1 MKAAGRD
8 PSADQGSRP
17 QSYAGPAAAGEL
29 QSLVDT
35 LSLALGRS
43 VVLDDPALVPIAFS
57 RQGAD
62 IDRVRSDAI
71 LERGASSR
79 VRDALFG
86 QGIGASEAPM
96 RTSAS
101 DTLGMASRLCVPVRN
116 DGIVLGFFWVV
127 DPDATLEDRESLG
140 RISEAARYAAELL
153 VGRPDPPLEMETELV
168 AALCSPVAADRNRAA
183 VEVSTRGLL
192 GDRALIVARVQSNR
206 SMSLRLGDL
215 ARRLTHRVSAGHAL
229 VGRVSGGLLAVLH
242 PDEPVLSVLD
252 PELLARW
259 VFDAAD
265 GRAVVGQSAVMAGL
279 RDLPEARRQ
288 AELALRVAGAGTRGE
303 PYAAWGA
310 LGADRLVSQLPTT
323 AISDIPAGLAQ
334 LLSSEPELART
345 LAVFLEF
352 AGDVKRASAALAL
365 HRTGLYYRLR
375 RVEELTGLRLANGD
389 DRLLAHLALRLAGTS
404 STPV

>member
-1 MKAAGRD
+1 MTESGV
-8 PSADQGSRP
+8 PESHL
-17 QSYAGPAAAGEL
+17 GPAAAGEL

-57 RQGAD
+57 RQWGD

-71 LERGASSR
+71 LERGTSSR

-86 QGIGASEAPM
+86 QGIGASLGVM
-96 RTSAS
+96 RTSGSEA
-101 DTLGMASRLCVPVRN
+101 LGMASRLCMPVRN
-116 DGIVLGFFWVV
+116 DGIILGFFWVV
-127 DPDATLEDRESLG
+127 DPDASLDDGKSLG
-140 RISEAARYAAELL
+140 RITDAARYAAELL
-153 VGRPDPPLEMETELV
+153 IGRPDPPLERETELV
-168 AALCSPVAADRNRAA
+168 AALCSPVAADRNWAA
-183 VEVSTRGLL
+183 VEVSARGLL
-192 GDRALIVARVQSNR
+192 SDRSLIAVRVASTRG
-206 SMSLRLGDL
+206 MSLRLGDL

-265 GRAVVGQSAVMAGL
+265 GRVAVGQSAVMPGL

-288 AELALRVAGAGTRGE
+288 AELALRVASASSRHE
-303 PYAAWGA
+303 PHAAWGA
-310 LGADRLVSQLPTT
+310 LRADRLISQLPTT
-323 AISDIPAGLAQ
+323 AMSDIPWGLAQ
-334 LLSSEPELART
+334 LLSGEPELART
-345 LAVFLEF
+345 LAVFLES

-375 RVEELTGLRLANGD
+375 RIEELTGLRLANGD

-404 STPV
+404 STSV